1 MTLHIHLN
9 FSLIFLIT
17 KFVIKMDAYHL
28 NIDIIKE
35 NRNFKDI
42 SQEDAN
48 ELINSLYGFSL
59 LSYEAY
65 NKKDIQHGEY

>member
-1 MTLHIHLN
+1 MN
-9 FSLIFLIT
+9 
-17 KFVIKMDAYHL
+17 AYHL

-42 SQEDAN
+42 SPEDAN
-48 ELINSLYGFSL
+48 ELISSLYDFSL

-65 NKKDIQHGEY
+65 NKKIRTI

>member
-1 MTLHIHLN
+1 
-9 FSLIFLIT
+9 
-17 KFVIKMDAYHL
+17 MDAYHL